1 MYVCIYAVSITKV
14 MQNICCITRKVFNE
28 FIFLLPFKKHTQ
40 RQRFSRFPQVNLRRK
55 QNVRQAKGRAEHKH
69 ATECAAAG
77 AAENLQQKLN
87 PGAGQ

>member
-40 RQRFSRFPQVNLRRK
+40 RQGFSRFPQVNLRRK
-55 QNVRQAKGRAEHKH
+55 QNVRQAKGRR
-69 ATECAAAG
+69 
-77 AAENLQQKLN
+77 NINMQLN
-87 PGAGQ
+87 VLPPELLKIYNKS

>member
-55 QNVRQAKGRAEHKH
+55 QNVRQAKGRR
-69 ATECAAAG
+69 
-77 AAENLQQKLN
+77 NINMQLN
-87 PGAGQ
+87 VLPPELLKIYNKS